1 MLNRVEVMGYL
12 GADPEVRTT
21 PNGATNATIRL
32 ACSERWNDANG
43 QRQEHTEWVTC
54 VAWRK
59 DAELVQMYLRKG
71 SRALVE
77 GKLRTRTWED
87 KNGGG
92 KRYATE
98 VIVTRV
104 ILIDKKEQSELQE
117 PSEPAN
123 RQCRGSQRS
132 QQTSMGQEGGD
143 PDDLPF

>member
-1 MLNRVEVMGYL
+1 MLNEVRVMGYL

-21 PNGATNATIRL
+21 PNGATNATFRL
-32 ACSERWNDANG
+32 ACTERWTDAQG

-71 SRALVE
+71 SRALVK
-77 GKLRTRTWED
+77 GKLRTRMWED

-98 VIVTRV
+98 VVVDRV
-104 ILIDKKEQSELQE
+104 LLIDKREQSERQE
-117 PSEPAN
+117 PSAPAGRAA
-123 RQCRGSQRS
+123 RQPA
-132 QQTSMGQEGGD
+132 QQPATDDNWAGGD
-143 PDDLPF
+143 DDDLPF